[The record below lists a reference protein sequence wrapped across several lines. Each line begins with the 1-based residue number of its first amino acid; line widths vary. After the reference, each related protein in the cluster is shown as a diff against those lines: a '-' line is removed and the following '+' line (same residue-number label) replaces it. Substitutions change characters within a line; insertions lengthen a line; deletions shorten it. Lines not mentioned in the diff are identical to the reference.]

1 VPPRLTTFVSSTV
14 RDFGPVRRDLHRWL
28 RAHQIDVR
36 ESEDPEFPVDPAVHS
51 HDACLRA
58 VDGCQLFVLLVG
70 WRYGGL
76 YHGSTQSITWREYD
90 EAVAQRIPVVAV
102 VLKEVADEAT
112 RIAQSRRALG
122 LHGSRLDAGVIRF
135 LDALRKGHTDNWIH
149 LDWDGSFTHLKRCV
163 QARMNALFVAY
174 QRPHVSL
181 QRDAQRLEP
190 YVAARSYLDAMVARS
205 RWALGAAPD
214 AQARRAFAGRL
225 LGRLAV
231 SRAPLFDFADEIYD
245 FVLHRRE
252 GDLLTVFARNHHPA
266 IVPHNR
272 SWRVG
277 QGYVGELAAGDEP
290 IRVVPDAPEW
300 PSWHSD
306 YETDALHYRSVMCVQ
321 LVSPGGARGVLT
333 ITSSRAGHFRRD
345 QQLEALTAR
354 SVGAMISLTGV
365 LDG

>member
-1 VPPRLTTFVSSTV
+1 MPNRLTYFVSSTV
-14 RDFGPVRRDLHRWL
+14 RDFGPVRRDLHAWL
-28 RAHQIDVR
+28 KQHQIDVR

-58 VDGCQLFVLLVG
+58 IDGCHLFVLLVG

-76 YHGSTQSITWREYD
+76 YRGTSQSITWREYD
-90 EAVAQRIPVVAV
+90 EAVAQKIPVVAV

-112 RIAQSRRALG
+112 RIAQSRRILG
-122 LHGSRLDAGVIRF
+122 MHGSRLDAGVIRF

-163 QARMNALFVAY
+163 QSRANALFVAY
-174 QRPHVSL
+174 QRPHLSL
-181 QRDAQRLEP
+181 QREAQRLEP
-190 YVAARSYLDAMVARS
+190 YVAARMYLDELVAES
-205 RWALGAAPD
+205 LVAPGAPV
-214 AQARRAFAGRL
+214 ARRAFAERL
-225 LGRLAV
+225 LGRLAA
-231 SRAPLFDFADEIYD
+231 SRAPLFDFHDEVYD

-272 SWRVG
+272 SWRLG
-277 QGYVGELAAGDEP
+277 QGYVGELAAGPEP
-290 IRVVPDAPEW
+290 IRVIPNAPAW

-306 YETDALHYRSVMCVQ
+306 YETDELNYRSAICMQVH
-321 LVSPGGARGVLT
+321 SAGGGRGVFT
-333 ITSSRAGHFRRD
+333 ITSSRAGHFQRD

-354 SVGAMISLTGV
+354 SLGAMISLTGV